1 MRFLVP
7 IDGSGF
13 ALNAAEYAGKMA
25 AKLEADS
32 VDFIYVIVHESDFM
46 NSAIAISD
54 VGEKI
59 GNEALDDAI
68 AAFKKYSDVP
78 TGRFVEFG
86 RSAANIIVD
95 KAEKEAYDAIILSSK
110 GKSNLE
116 RFLMGSVSTKIVHH
130 APCTVML
137 VR

>member
-95 KAEKEAYDAIILSSK
+95 K
-110 GKSNLE
+110 
-116 RFLMGSVSTKIVHH
+116 
-130 APCTVML
+130 
-137 VR
+137 